1 MNGRPLLID
10 LKGAGEISLDGEAQP
25 IVSKK
30 ARAILSM
37 LALAPEYRLSRGQL
51 KDRLWG
57 DRSES
62 QASASLRQALST
74 LRKLF
79 ETHPFILSITQEFVA
94 LDHNQVLIGFPN
106 PGETLLAGLDI
117 RDHGFED
124 WLRQERTNHEVNP
137 RGAKENFLET
147 DASEYSD
154 QSVVGIGVL
163 NCLVDGDNHHGEVVG
178 GIVTDLI
185 ARELR
190 NFGIAETYDY
200 RNKIIS
206 SQDKESQISR
216 GVDFF
221 LQISVQLLE
230 DIYFINCRFF
240 DSLDNRQLWS
250 GFSKVKANAGY
261 LEANEFRQ
269 FVNEVLDAAL
279 YIFSSPGFATHSERR
294 KSSKLALAAINEIL
308 KGRHG
313 DLVQADHY
321 LDQAY
326 EINNRSVYLGWKT
339 HLVAYLLGER
349 LSDNTAA
356 LRKRLRETVAIA
368 EEQGRFN
375 PVTLALV
382 AHTYSFVFHDYDRA
396 QQIFERMFQL
406 NPMQAIC
413 FDLSAVTNVYVDNKE
428 LAWEQSQL
436 AYQLGRFSSYRYC
449 IDTTCTMAAVI
460 NERYDVAIKHG
471 DWATQKKPTFTA
483 ALRYLTAA
491 KSLAGDTE
499 GANESYQKLIKI
511 EPDFS
516 VNSIQDEGYPV
527 AGTGE
532 TVNMLK
538 AGISQLH
545 R

>member
-1 MNGRPLLID
+1 MLID
-10 LKGAGEISLDGEAQP
+10 LRGAGEISLDGEAQP
-25 IVSKK
+25 IANKK
-30 ARAILSM
+30 ARALLSM
-37 LALAPEYRLSRGQL
+37 LALAPEYRLSRSFL
-51 KDRLWG
+51 KSHLWG
-57 DRSES
+57 DRSETQS
-62 QASASLRQALST
+62 SASLRQALSS
-74 LRKLF
+74 LRKIF
-79 ETHPFILSITQEFVA
+79 EDYPLILNITQEFVA
-94 LDHNQVLIGFPN
+94 LDNSQVLIIFPN

-137 RGAKENFLET
+137 RGAQESILET
-147 DASEYSD
+147 DASAFSD

-163 NCLVDGDNHHGEVVG
+163 NCLVDGETHHGEVIG
-178 GIVTDLI
+178 DIVSDLV

-200 RNKIIS
+200 RNKIVTTQNRD
-206 SQDKESQISR
+206 SQLSR

-221 LQISVQLLE
+221 MQVSIQLLE
-230 DIYFINCRFF
+230 DTYFINCRFF

-250 GFSKVKANAGY
+250 GFCKVKANAGY
-261 LEANEFRQ
+261 LESNEIRF
-269 FVNEVLDAAL
+269 FVNEILDAAL
-279 YIFSSPGFATHSERR
+279 FIFSSPGFVAHSERR
-294 KSSKLALAAINEIL
+294 QSSKLALAAINEIL

-313 DLVQADHY
+313 DLVQADHF

-326 EINNRSVYLGWKT
+326 KTNNRSVYLGWKT

-349 LSDNTAA
+349 LIDNPAEH
-356 LRKRLRETVAIA
+356 RKRLRETVAIA
-368 EEQGRFN
+368 EDQGRFN

-382 AHTYSFVFHDYDRA
+382 AHTYSFIFHDYERA
-396 QQIFERMFQL
+396 LQIFERMFQL

-413 FDLSAVTNVYVDNKE
+413 FDLSAVTNVYVNNKE

-436 AYQLGRFSSYRYC
+436 AFKLGRFSPYRYC
-449 IDTTCTMAAVI
+449 IDTTCTMAAAI
-460 NERYDVAIKHG
+460 NERYDEAIKYG

-491 KSLAGDTE
+491 KSLAGDRE
-499 GANESYQKLIKI
+499 GANETYKKLIQI

-516 VNSIQDEGYPV
+516 VDSFQDNDYPI

-532 TVNMLK
+532 TLNLLK
-538 AGISQLH
+538 AGMSGLH
-545 R
+545 S